1 MTLYDLIYEFY
12 IGFMCFFFLIRIVIK
27 INFKKRVVL
36 VIFRFIFKNKKILK
50 CMLRKLSQ
58 KQNFVRCNG
67 NLVVNL

>member
-1 MTLYDLIYEFY
+1 MTLYDLITNSTSDS
-12 IGFMCFFFLIRIVIK
+12 CFFFWIRIVIK

-50 CMLRKLSQ
+50 CMLRKFSQ